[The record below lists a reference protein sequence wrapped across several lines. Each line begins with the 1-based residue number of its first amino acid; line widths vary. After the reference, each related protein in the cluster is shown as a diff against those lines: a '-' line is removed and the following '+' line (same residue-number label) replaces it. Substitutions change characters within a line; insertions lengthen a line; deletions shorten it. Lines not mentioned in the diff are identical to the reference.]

1 MNRYR
6 LNLMDIDYF
15 SRTLTKNQ
23 NNWHRI
29 KFFYPIE
36 ILISIFLASPWV
48 IVIYCLIR
56 NCQCDNFKKNLNGQ
70 KLKLVVFWSNN
81 SLFSDEF

>member
-15 SRTLTKNQ
+15 SRTLTKKT
-23 NNWHRI
+23 NWHMI

-48 IVIYCLIR
+48 NYCLIR
-56 NCQCDNFKKNLNGQ
+56 NCLCDNLNKNLSGQ
-70 KLKLVVFWSNN
+70 KLKLAIVFWSNN